1 MSPTGEGSGYKAEA
15 YRLEEGSTGGRD
27 TKKRNGREPTH
38 TANGKCTPAH
48 THTRDHHHHPR
59 GPPPPPSAF
68 SSKTKEAQLGGLTTN
83 KTNIT

>member
-1 MSPTGEGSGYKAEA
+1 MSTTGEGSGYNAEA

-27 TKKRNGREPTH
+27 TKKRNGRAPHLHGKREVH
-38 TANGKCTPAH
+38 TS
-48 THTRDHHHHPR
+48 THTRDHHHHPG

-83 KTNIT
+83 NTNIT